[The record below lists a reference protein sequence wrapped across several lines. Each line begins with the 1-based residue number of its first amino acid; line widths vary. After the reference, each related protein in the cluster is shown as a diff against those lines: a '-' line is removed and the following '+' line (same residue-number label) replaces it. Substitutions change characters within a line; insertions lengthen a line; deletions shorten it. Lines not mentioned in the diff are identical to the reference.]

1 MAKKTAASKAPSSRK
16 TTVAKSASMKPAN
29 AKLPGKP
36 KMAAKP
42 VAAKPVAA
50 KPVAAKPVAAK
61 AKAAGGPAKSA
72 GKPSGG
78 KQVEWSY
85 LRANCKTCEK
95 AEAWLA
101 KAGVAIGPRVDA
113 RKQTIGAAEGLKLAK
128 CVAEVRV
135 AKGTAVTRLDMK
147 KGAPADAELSKLVIG
162 PTGNL
167 RAPSLRHGNTLVVG
181 FNEQLY
187 GEFFGG

>member
-36 KMAAKP
+36 KI
-42 VAAKPVAA
+42 AAKPVAA

-113 RKQTIGAAEGLKLAK
+113 RKQTIGAAEGLKLVK

>member
-36 KMAAKP
+36 KI
-42 VAAKPVAA
+42 AA

-128 CVAEVRV
+128 GVAEVRV

>member
-1 MAKKTAASKAPSSRK
+1 
-16 TTVAKSASMKPAN
+16 
-29 AKLPGKP
+29 
-36 KMAAKP
+36 
-42 VAAKPVAA
+42 
-50 KPVAAKPVAAK
+50 
-61 AKAAGGPAKSA
+61 
-72 GKPSGG
+72 
-78 KQVEWSY
+78 
-85 LRANCKTCEK
+85 
-95 AEAWLA
+95 LA

-128 CVAEVRV
+128 GVAEVRV
-135 AKGTAVTRLDMK
+135 AKGTSVTRLDMK

>member
-36 KMAAKP
+36 KIAAKP

-113 RKQTIGAAEGLKLAK
+113 RKQTIGAAEGLKLVK